1 MAKCY
6 EQPEMKMILEENS
19 DIYITK
25 VPDDIMK
32 SFAQVMFPTIEEY
45 FNRTE
50 AKE

>member
-1 MAKCY
+1 MAKYY
-6 EQPEMKMILEENS
+6 ERPEMEMILEENS